1 MAAENIEE
9 SDLKRILGETKTIA
23 VVGLSADPT
32 KDSHR
37 VAAYLK
43 ARGYHIIPINPGA
56 QEILG
61 EKSYPNLES
70 IPERVD
76 VVDVFRRSEHMP
88 EIAEHAVKIGTKV
101 LWMQMG
107 ITNEDAAKTAQA
119 GGLEVVQDRCMMAEH
134 SRLMAAAA

>member
-1 MAAENIEE
+1 MAAENIGE
-9 SDLKRILGETKTIA
+9 SDLKRILKDTKTIA

-32 KDSHR
+32 KESHS

-43 ARGYHIIPINPGA
+43 AHGYHIIPVNPGVK
-56 QEILG
+56 EILG

-70 IPERVD
+70 IPEPVD
-76 VVDVFRRSEHMP
+76 VVDVFRRPEHLP
-88 EIAEHAVKIGTKV
+88 EIAEHAVKIGAKV

-107 ITNEDAAKTAQA
+107 ITNEDAAKTARA